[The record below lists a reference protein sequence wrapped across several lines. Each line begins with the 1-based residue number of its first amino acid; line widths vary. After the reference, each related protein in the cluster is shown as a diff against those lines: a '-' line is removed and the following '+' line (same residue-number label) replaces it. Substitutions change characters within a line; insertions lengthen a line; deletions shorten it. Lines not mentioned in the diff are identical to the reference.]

1 MEITEII
8 STTTSIIT
16 LLGILFAVFFYFKN
30 PQEKLEKKQAIN
42 EEKDK
47 NKAERI
53 DFTVLKSNFDL
64 ICSANNE
71 KFNKLEIQI
80 KEAFAIANNH
90 TNETDSKVTG
100 LVADVG
106 SLRNEITKLATIIEE
121 RIPKGCNIKL

>member
-1 MEITEII
+1 MEISEII
-8 STTTSIIT
+8 SLTISILT
-16 LLGILFAVFFYFKN
+16 LLSLIIGGFLFFRT

-42 EEKDK
+42 EERDK

-106 SLRNEITKLATIIEE
+106 SLRNEITKLATTIEE